1 MPIDE
6 IDCKGGAMAEKEE
19 KSGSTLNIH
28 LSKEIDAA
36 LGDVIRGL
44 LKRPAEE
51 AGHLIAD
58 GIGILG
64 DRVRRKREINA
75 QLGMEEVRK
84 KLEADGVD
92 MKNITPPEEEE
103 LHLLI
108 NGMSLAGD
116 ETVRNM
122 WAGLFA
128 KALEP
133 NSGVTANRSFLSVLD
148 SLSPT
153 DAKIIHFLAH
163 ATLQLEKL
171 APSERW
177 GVPIFADQASPELKE
192 RRNAVI
198 AEIEAMARDYTL
210 APPKGKNW
218 SDNLMRQGII
228 EIPPKSQSYWHGA
241 TIFESGE
248 VDRALQELTDKIREL
263 EHAAEYR
270 SAKPEALYYVVDYGV
285 IGGQF
290 NFRVQLSSF
299 GRSLAEA
306 CGLL

>member
-1 MPIDE
+1 
-6 IDCKGGAMAEKEE
+6 MAEEE
-19 KSGSTLNIH
+19 ENGGSSLKIS
-28 LSKEIDAA
+28 LGKEIDAA

-44 LKRPAEE
+44 LKKPAEE
-51 AGHLIAD
+51 AGNLIAD
-58 GIGILG
+58 GLGILG

-84 KLEADGVD
+84 KLKTDGVD
-92 MKNITPPEEEE
+92 MKDITPLEEEE

-116 ETVRNM
+116 ETVRDM

-133 NSGVTANRSFLSVLD
+133 NSGVTADRSFLSVLD

-153 DAKIIHFLAH
+153 DAKIIHFLSY
-163 ATLQLEKL
+163 ATQRLEEL
-171 APSERW
+171 ARSEKW
-177 GVPIFADQASPELKE
+177 GGPIFLDQETPELKAELE

-198 AEIEAMARDYTL
+198 AEIEAIARDYAL
-210 APPKGKNW
+210 APPEGKNW
-218 SDNLMRQGII
+218 SDNLMRQGIV
-228 EIPPKSQSYWHGA
+228 EIPPESQAYWGGA
-241 TIFESGE
+241 EISELDE
-248 VDRALQELTDKIREL
+248 VEVGKALNELTDKIREL
-263 EHAAEYR
+263 ERAAENR
-270 SAKPEALYYVVDYGV
+270 GAKPEALYYVSNYGA
-285 IGGQF
+285 IGAHF
-290 NFRVQLSSF
+290 SFRVQLSSF